1 MNTEQSMN
9 ELDND
14 QFARNLLG
22 RLAATMP
29 DNPGRAAAVQRGVR
43 RRHRRRVATRA
54 SVGLTFAAGV
64 GLVMVEARRPQ
75 TLQSAPAAPTDAKSP
90 DTVAGKVTVE
100 ADDPCA
106 DVASRSDRP
115 TDEGR
120 LKATGTITA
129 VNGDTISVAVE
140 ESQVPMA
147 NVTATIAADATYVD
161 AGQPAT
167 TRPTLAIGDHVAF
180 GAVEQPDGS
189 YTIDTLEAHAP
200 DAGQDAEAKQSSAA
214 SDAVIE
220 EAKRQHAIAVCAG
233 AAG

>member
-1 MNTEQSMN
+1 MN

-29 DNPGRAAAVQRGVR
+29 DNPRRAAAVQRGVR

-75 TLQSAPAAPTDAKSP
+75 PLPTAVASSTDAKSS
-90 DTVAGKVTVE
+90 DTVAGKVPVE
-100 ADDPCA
+100 GDDPCA
-106 DVASRSDRP
+106 NDGATRSVRP
-115 TDEGR
+115 SDEGR
-120 LKATGTITA
+120 LKIAGTITA
-129 VNGDTISVAVE
+129 VNGDTISVSVE
-140 ESQVPMA
+140 ESQVPMTDF
-147 NVTATIAADATYVD
+147 TATIAADATYVD
-161 AGQPAT
+161 AGQPST
-167 TRPTLAIGDHVAF
+167 TRPTLGIGDRVAF

-200 DAGQDAEAKQSSAA
+200 DAAQVAVAKQSSAESQA
-214 SDAVIE
+214 SID

-233 AAG
+233 TAG

>member
-1 MNTEQSMN
+1 MN

-54 SVGLTFAAGV
+54 SVGLTFAACV
-64 GLVMVEARRPQ
+64 GLVMVEARRSQP
-75 TLQSAPAAPTDAKSP
+75 LHSAAASPTDAKSA
-90 DTVAGKVTVE
+90 DTVAGMVPVE
-100 ADDPCA
+100 GDDPCA
-106 DVASRSDRP
+106 ADGATRSDRP
-115 TDEGR
+115 SDEGR
-120 LKATGTITA
+120 LKVAGTITA

-140 ESQVPMA
+140 ESQVPMTDF
-147 NVTATIAADATYVD
+147 TATLAADASYVD
-161 AGQPAT
+161 AGQPST
-167 TRPTLAIGDHVAF
+167 TRPTLEIGDRVAF

-200 DAGQDAEAKQSSAA
+200 DAGQASVAKQGSAESQA
-214 SDAVIE
+214 STD
-220 EAKRQHAIAVCAG
+220 EAKRQHAIAVCSGSAG
-233 AAG
+233 

>member
-1 MNTEQSMN
+1 MN

-75 TLQSAPAAPTDAKSP
+75 PLHIAAASSTDAKSS
-90 DTVAGKVTVE
+90 DTVAGKVPVE
-100 ADDPCA
+100 GDDPCA
-106 DVASRSDRP
+106 NDGATRSVRP
-115 TDEGR
+115 SDEGR
-120 LKATGTITA
+120 LKIAGTITA
-129 VNGDTISVAVE
+129 VNGDTISVSVE
-140 ESQVPMA
+140 ESQVPMTDF
-147 NVTATIAADATYVD
+147 TATIAADATYVD
-161 AGQPAT
+161 AGQPST
-167 TRPTLAIGDHVAF
+167 TRPTMGIGDRVAF

-189 YTIDTLEAHAP
+189 YTIDTLQAHVP
-200 DAGQDAEAKQSSAA
+200 DAAQVAVAKQSSAESQA
-214 SDAVIE
+214 SID

-233 AAG
+233 TAG

>member
-1 MNTEQSMN
+1 MND
-9 ELDND
+9 LDND

-75 TLQSAPAAPTDAKSP
+75 PLPTAVASSTDAKSS
-90 DTVAGKVTVE
+90 DTVAGKVPVE
-100 ADDPCA
+100 GDDPCA
-106 DVASRSDRP
+106 NDGATRSVRP
-115 TDEGR
+115 SDEGR
-120 LKATGTITA
+120 LKIAGTITA
-129 VNGDTISVAVE
+129 VNGDTISVSVE
-140 ESQVPMA
+140 ESQVPMTDF
-147 NVTATIAADATYVD
+147 TATIAADATYVD
-161 AGQPAT
+161 AGQPST
-167 TRPTLAIGDHVAF
+167 TRPTLGIGDRVAF
-180 GAVEQPDGS
+180 GAVAQPDGS

-200 DAGQDAEAKQSSAA
+200 DAAQVAVAKQSSAESQA
-214 SDAVIE
+214 SID

-233 AAG
+233 TAG

>member
-1 MNTEQSMN
+1 MN

-64 GLVMVEARRPQ
+64 GLVTVEARRSQP
-75 TLQSAPAAPTDAKSP
+75 LHIAAASSTDTKSS
-90 DTVAGKVTVE
+90 DTVAGKVPVE
-100 ADDPCA
+100 GDDPCA
-106 DVASRSDRP
+106 NDGATRSVRP
-115 TDEGR
+115 SDEGR
-120 LKATGTITA
+120 LKIAGTITA
-129 VNGDTISVAVE
+129 VNGDTISVSVE
-140 ESQVPMA
+140 ESQVPMTDF
-147 NVTATIAADATYVD
+147 TATIAADATYVD
-161 AGQPAT
+161 AGQPST
-167 TRPTLAIGDHVAF
+167 TRPTMGIGDRVAF

-200 DAGQDAEAKQSSAA
+200 DAAHSVAKQSSAESQA
-214 SDAVIE
+214 SID

-233 AAG
+233 TAG

>member
-1 MNTEQSMN
+1 MND
-9 ELDND
+9 LDND

-75 TLQSAPAAPTDAKSP
+75 PLPTAVASSTDAKSS
-90 DTVAGKVTVE
+90 DTVAGKVPVE
-100 ADDPCA
+100 GDDPCA
-106 DVASRSDRP
+106 NDGATRSVRP
-115 TDEGR
+115 SDEGR
-120 LKATGTITA
+120 LKIAGTITA

-140 ESQVPMA
+140 QSQVPMTDF
-147 NVTATIAADATYVD
+147 TATIAADAIYVD
-161 AGQPAT
+161 AGEPSTA
-167 TRPTLAIGDHVAF
+167 RPTLEIGDRVAF

-189 YTIDTLEAHAP
+189 YAIDTLETHAP
-200 DAGQDAEAKQSSAA
+200 DAGQSNVAN
-214 SDAVIE
+214 
-220 EAKRQHAIAVCAG
+220 
-233 AAG
+233 

>member
-1 MNTEQSMN
+1 MN

-75 TLQSAPAAPTDAKSP
+75 PLRTAVASSTDAKSS
-90 DTVAGKVTVE
+90 DTVAGKVPVE
-100 ADDPCA
+100 GDDPCA
-106 DVASRSDRP
+106 NDGATRSVRP
-115 TDEGR
+115 SDEGR
-120 LKATGTITA
+120 LKIAGTITA
-129 VNGDTISVAVE
+129 VNGDTISVSVE
-140 ESQVPMA
+140 ESQVPMTDF
-147 NVTATIAADATYVD
+147 TATIAADATYVD
-161 AGQPAT
+161 AGQPST
-167 TRPTLAIGDHVAF
+167 TRPTLGIGDRVAF

-189 YTIDTLEAHAP
+189 YTIDTLQAHVP
-200 DAGQDAEAKQSSAA
+200 DAAQVAVAKQSSAESQA
-214 SDAVIE
+214 SID

-233 AAG
+233 TAG